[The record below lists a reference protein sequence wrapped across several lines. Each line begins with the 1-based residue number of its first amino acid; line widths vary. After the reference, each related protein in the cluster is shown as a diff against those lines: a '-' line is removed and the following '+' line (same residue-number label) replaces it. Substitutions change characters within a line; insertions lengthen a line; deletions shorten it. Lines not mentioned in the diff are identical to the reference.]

1 VPLLSPHRAIAGCR
15 MNSQQ
20 QQFERAVEELAE
32 RVNDFHKHTDLARI
46 NKVVG
51 MVKDIEKALK
61 DYEERAKV
69 FNAREQLFNTGSVT
83 EYDQLQKIVKD
94 FEPYWALPLEP
105 PLLSPRLLSP
115 PLLSPPLL
123 SPPLLSSPL
132 TSSPLTSSPLS
143 PPLLSPPL
151 LSPPLLS
158 PPLLSPPFLSTA
170 TVTGTRTSGW
180 LRTTGRSGRRSG
192 STDRSS
198 L

>member
-1 VPLLSPHRAIAGCR
+1 
-15 MNSQQ
+15 
-20 QQFERAVEELAE
+20 
-32 RVNDFHKHTDLARI
+32 
-46 NKVVG
+46 

-123 SPPLLSSPL
+123 SPP
-132 TSSPLTSSPLS
+132 
-143 PPLLSPPL
+143 
-151 LSPPLLS
+151 
-158 PPLLSPPFLSTA
+158 FLSTA